1 MFPLK
6 LREWQKSAQLDL
18 TQEEIAELS
27 KIKGLRIDACFDG
40 RFEVVPT
47 GNYVGYARRGEVS
60 VIVQP
65 SKCKAEQ
72 VIAMMSYSAD
82 PRVFGQ
88 DQVQFKDEEDILEAY
103 VASFVRTVARA
114 IDVGLFKSYMTV
126 DEDVAVIRGRIRM
139 SDQITTKFR
148 LAPPIAASFDEY
160 TIDNSLNQILK
171 YAVEVVSR
179 IPIRLQTTIKNLQ
192 YLRAMF
198 NDVSLLEF
206 SSEKIPIFTW
216 NQLNEHLKP
225 SIMMAVQ
232 IIKNSSI
239 SLDIGV
245 TSSDEF
251 WIDMAEVFEDF
262 VVVAIRE
269 SLGLGK
275 AEMPRANELKHA
287 LQLSSKVFLKP
298 DISRWQDG
306 ICIAIGDVKYK
317 RTSEDGI
324 IHSDIYQLLA
334 YAVATNLKHA
344 SLIYAKSTIES
355 DGLYFAGKHLVENLE
370 VEIRVFVLDLEQSF
384 IDLLNQINV
393 FAKNFGPN
401 SDAYLTKESAAY

>member
-6 LREWQKSAQLDL
+6 LREWQKSPRLEL
-18 TQEEIAELS
+18 TREEIAELS
-27 KIKGLRIDACFDG
+27 KIRGLRIDATSDG
-40 RFEVVPT
+40 RFEVTPT
-47 GNYVGYARRGEVS
+47 GNFVGYARRGEVA

-88 DQVQFKDEEDILEAY
+88 NQVQFKAEDDILEAY
-103 VASFVRTVARA
+103 VATFVRTVARA
-114 IDVGLFKSYMTV
+114 IEPGLFKSYMPL

-148 LAPPIAASFDEY
+148 MSPPIAVNFDEY
-160 TIDNSLNQILK
+160 TIDNSLNRVIK
-171 YAVEVVSR
+171 YAIEVVGR
-179 IPIRLQTTIKNLQ
+179 IPIRLQTTVKNIQ

-198 NDVSLLEF
+198 NDVSLLEL
-206 SSEKIPIFTW
+206 SSGDISVPTW

-225 SIMMAVQ
+225 SFVMANQ

-239 SLDIGV
+239 SLDAGN
-245 TSSDEF
+245 TYSEEF
-251 WIDMAEVFEDF
+251 WIDMANVFEDF

-269 SLGLGK
+269 SLGLSRV
-275 AEMPRANELKHA
+275 EMPRANELNRTLH
-287 LQLSSKVFLKP
+287 LSSKIFLKP

-306 ICIAIGDVKYK
+306 SCIAIGDVKYK

-324 IHSDIYQLLA
+324 VHSDIYQLLA
-334 YAVATNLKHA
+334 YAVATGLDSA
-344 SLIYAKSTIES
+344 SLIYAKSIVES
-355 DGLYFAGKHLVENLE
+355 DGLYLAGNHYVEALGI
-370 VEIRVFVLDLEQSF
+370 EIKVFVLDLDRPF
-384 IDLLNQINV
+384 IDVLQQIAI
-393 FAKNFGPN
+393 FAKNFIPN
-401 SDAYLTKESAAY
+401 LLNA